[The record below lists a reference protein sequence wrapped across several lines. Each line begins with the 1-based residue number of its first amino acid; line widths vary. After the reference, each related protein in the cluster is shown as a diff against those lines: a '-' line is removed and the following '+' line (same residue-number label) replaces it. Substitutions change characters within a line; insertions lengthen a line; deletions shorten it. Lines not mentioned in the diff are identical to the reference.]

1 MDLKVLSDD
10 GDVLRLALTSGIV
23 EGALVP
29 DTAPF
34 ERLLGRDGYA
44 RTVLMSLAQVN
55 LIDSRCM
62 GWLLIVHQRF
72 REAGGKLV
80 VHSIPPHAMEIVEI
94 LRFELVFHIAE
105 DEAAALEMLRAA
117 DS

>member
-72 REAGGKLV
+72 REAGGKLK
-80 VHSIPPHAMEIVEI
+80 
-94 LRFELVFHIAE
+94 
-105 DEAAALEMLRAA
+105 EAACFGSSAGARPTPGKASRTSAGSAKA
-117 DS
+117 DIRTR